1 MERINTEIINDIA
14 KTINANPAELGL
26 TKTSSLKK
34 KVGILLDVVT
44 DSYNKQF
51 KIIDDYNY
59 KKELVH
65 FLFDSSE
72 KEEALDLIN
81 RGIALRYEAI
91 EGLEKIN
98 HYLSSQYIN
107 LKF

>member
-1 MERINTEIINDIA
+1 MEKINDVIINDIL
-14 KTINANPAELGL
+14 KTIDANPVELGL

-34 KVGILLDVVT
+34 KVGILLEAVT
-44 DSYNKQF
+44 DTCLKQF

-65 FLFDSSE
+65 ILFDSSE
-72 KEEALDLIN
+72 KEEVLDLIN
-81 RGIALRYEAI
+81 KGIAIRYEAI
-91 EGLEKIN
+91 EGLEKIKY
-98 HYLSSQYIN
+98 YLNSQYIN